1 MGIHTKARKEV
12 LNYKPHLPRNYTE
25 KHGQDHKLHAGTVVT
40 RKGVNSRSK
49 NVLCFSVFRVFPW
62 LKWFF

>member
-25 KHGQDHKLHAGTVVT
+25 KHGQDHKFHAGTVVT
-40 RKGVNSRSK
+40 HRGSE
-49 NVLCFSVFRVFPW
+49 
-62 LKWFF
+62 

>member
-12 LNYKPHLPRNYTE
+12 LTYKPHLPRNYTE

-40 RKGVNSRSK
+40 RKGVNSRST